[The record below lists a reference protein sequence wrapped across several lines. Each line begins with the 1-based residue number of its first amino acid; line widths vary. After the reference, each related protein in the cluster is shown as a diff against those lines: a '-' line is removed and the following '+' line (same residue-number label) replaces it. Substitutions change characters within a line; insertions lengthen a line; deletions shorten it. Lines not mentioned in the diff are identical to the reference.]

1 MGVRLSFKAMSYPRI
16 YFDNAATSFPKPPEV
31 AEAMARYASELGA
44 SAGRGAYAEAVE
56 TGRLIGECRALLNQ
70 FFNGEDPN
78 HFVFTLNCSD
88 ALNIAIKGLIDPPST
103 SGEIAH
109 VICTATDHNSILRPI
124 NALAERGWLTR
135 TVVPVDGNTGLVDPV
150 DIRRAIRPN
159 TKFIAVTHGSNVS
172 GVLQPVREIG
182 QIAREAKIP
191 FIVDAAQS
199 AGHVPIDVQAD
210 CIDLL
215 AAPGHKALMGPLG
228 TGFLYLRPGMEQRVK
243 TLREG
248 GTGSVSEHPTQ
259 PQFMPDKYEP
269 GSHNAIGLIGL
280 AEGVRWIMRQGIE
293 ILRQHELQLMAQFLD
308 DVAGL
313 EGVDLLPLPL
323 REGGGGGVSGAPPLL
338 AQNRVRS
345 DLPDDHFQQSASRS
359 GPLPPPPPSRGG
371 EKTLARWS
379 LDNRVAVFS
388 VRIAGY
394 APTELAKHF
403 EEDFGLLTRPGL
415 HCAPH
420 IHEALG
426 TAAAGG
432 TTRFSFGAFTTSADV
447 ARATEAIKSLAGKNL
462 AGALA
467 AQQ

>member
-1 MGVRLSFKAMSYPRI
+1 MSSTRI

-31 AEAMARYASELGA
+31 AEAMARYASDLGA

-56 TGRLIGECRALLNQ
+56 TGRLISECRALLNQ

-88 ALNIAIKGLIDPPST
+88 ALNIAIKGLIEP
-103 SGEIAH
+103 GESAH

-135 TVVPVDGNTGLVDPV
+135 TVVPVDGRTGLVDPE
-150 DIRRAIRPN
+150 DIRRAIRAN

-172 GVLQPVREIG
+172 GVLQPVRQIG
-182 QIAREAKIP
+182 QIAREANIP

-228 TGFLYLRPGMEQRVK
+228 TGFLYLRPGMERLVK

-259 PQFMPDKYEP
+259 PAFMPDKYEP

-280 AEGVRWIMRQGIE
+280 AEGVRWILRRGIE
-293 ILRQHELQLMAQFLD
+293 AIRRHELELMAQFLD
-308 DVAGL
+308 GVESL
-313 EGVDLLPLPL
+313 EGIDLLPLPL
-323 REGGGGGVSGAPPLL
+323 REGAGGGVPGRVQLTS
-338 AQNRVRS
+338 QNSS
-345 DLPDDHFQQSASRS
+345 DRDSPDGSFHQSASRS
-359 GPLPPPPPSRGG
+359 GPLPLHRQARLPARGG
-371 EKTLARWS
+371 GEILSAWS

-388 VRIAGY
+388 LRIAGY
-394 APTELAKHF
+394 SPIELAKRF

-426 TAAAGG
+426 TAGSGG
-432 TTRFSFGAFTTSADV
+432 TTRFSFGAFTTSDDI
-447 ARATEAIKSLAGKNL
+447 ARAVEAIKILAQQNL
-462 AGALA
+462 VGVLA